1 MKLIKVIPNIFYS
14 DIQIGLNLFVEC
26 LGFKLV
32 HSDPGAGQP
41 LYIVERDGV
50 TILLLESD
58 EFAKKDRPS
67 IRIETDD
74 IQSFFDEIKEKDMG
88 LFHPNLPEIK
98 TQPWGLKEFALLD
111 ESGTCVII
119 QQEGAVS

>member
-14 DIQIGLNLFVEC
+14 DIRVGLNLFVEC

-32 HSDPGAGQP
+32 HNEPGAEQP
-41 LYIVERDGV
+41 LYIIERDEV
-50 TILLLESD
+50 TILLIESD

-67 IRIETDD
+67 IRIDTDD
-74 IQSFFDEIKEKDMG
+74 IQALFNEIKKKNMG

-98 TQPWGLKEFALLD
+98 TQPWGLNEFALLD

-119 QQEGAVS
+119 QQEVK